1 MRYLRLDL
9 NDISFSQLLSSG
21 VNPTKKN
28 QEDSGLN
35 LNEVDV
41 VRWLHILAMVYW
53 LGGEWGVFQ
62 TSYNVINSKLT
73 LDERRRHMETAY
85 RIDILARTGIIMLL
99 PLGLHMGH
107 YYGFVPFLDGAG
119 LPIMWAL
126 ALSWLAL
133 CWAAFFKRE
142 TDAGLALTKH
152 DEAVRFVVIPV
163 LFCLSIL
170 AFAGQGPL
178 AISTGQYWY
187 PAKMFTYALMLVLGL
202 GLRFIMREW
211 TTLFRILANGPNQV
225 AQVQLEKSINMGRK
239 IAYGYWIGIATTA
252 FFGAVKPF

>member
-1 MRYLRLDL
+1 MM
-9 NDISFSQLLSSG
+9 I
-21 VNPTKKN
+21 
-28 QEDSGLN
+28 
-35 LNEVDV
+35 NEVDV

-62 TSYNVINSKLT
+62 TSYNVTNRDLS

-107 YYGFVPFLDGAG
+107 LYGFVPFLDGAG
-119 LPIMWAL
+119 LMIMWAVSL
-126 ALSWLAL
+126 AWLAL

-142 TDAGLALTKH
+142 TDDGIKLTKI
-152 DEAVRFVVIPV
+152 DENVRFVLIPALIVI
-163 LFCLSIL
+163 SGL
-170 AFAGQGPL
+170 AFMGKGPL
-178 AISTGQYWY
+178 AITEGSFWY
-187 PAKMFTYALMLVLGL
+187 PAKMFTYSLMLVLGL

-211 TTLFRILANGPNQV
+211 TTLFRVLAAGPNAD
-225 AQVQLEKSINMGRK
+225 AQAQLERSIGHGRM
-239 IAYGYWIGIATTA
+239 IAYCYWIGIATTA